1 MTRLLLIRH
10 AHHDYIG
17 RAIAGWLPG
26 VSLSGQGRAQAAALA
41 DRLAGAHITAIYSSP
56 LERAL
61 ETAGPLGKRLGFP
74 IEIRE
79 ALGEVR
85 FGDFTGRAMAE
96 LDRDPAWRRF
106 NQLRGSTR
114 APGGELM
121 LEAQARMVAE
131 LERIRESHPDGVV
144 AIFSHSDIIRA
155 AVLHYAGM
163 PLDLFERIEI
173 QPASVSAIE
182 LGDAGPR
189 ILKLNET
196 G

>member
-1 MTRLLLIRH
+1 
-10 AHHDYIG
+10 
-17 RAIAGWLPG
+17 
-26 VSLSGQGRAQAAALA
+26 
-41 DRLAGAHITAIYSSP
+41 
-56 LERAL
+56 
-61 ETAGPLGKRLGFP
+61 
-74 IEIRE
+74 
-79 ALGEVR
+79 
-85 FGDFTGRAMAE
+85 
-96 LDRDPAWRRF
+96 
-106 NQLRGSTR
+106 
-114 APGGELM
+114 M

-144 AIFSHSDIIRA
+144 AVFSHSDIIRA

-173 QPASVSAIE
+173 QPASVSVIE

>member
-1 MTRLLLIRH
+1 
-10 AHHDYIG
+10 
-17 RAIAGWLPG
+17 
-26 VSLSGQGRAQAAALA
+26 VCLSEQGRAEAATLAERLAAA
-41 DRLAGAHITAIYSSP
+41 GITVIYSSP

-61 ETAGPLGKRLGFP
+61 ETAGPVAARLRLP
-74 IEIRE
+74 IEIRDG
-79 ALGEVR
+79 LGEVR
-85 FGDFTGRAMAE
+85 FGDFTGRTMAE
-96 LDRDPAWRRF
+96 LDRDPAWHKF
-106 NQLRGSTR
+106 NHYRGSTR

-144 AIFSHSDIIRA
+144 AVFSHSDIIRA

-173 QPASVSAIE
+173 HPASVSVIE